1 MERFMDHVCLLVP
14 FLCLLF
20 NVWLLF
26 PLWFLKLF
34 YYFFKYTLADHDTLI
49 VLATE
54 LHISTLS
61 KWLVAGRMFSPGSPV
76 SSTNKTDLHNITEVF
91 LKVALSTITPYQRLH
106 NFKAGRVSSSSYSA
120 SKTAISNS
128 SIVFTLL
135 INTNEMIETNA
146 C

>member
-1 MERFMDHVCLLVP
+1 
-14 FLCLLF
+14 
-20 NVWLLF
+20 
-26 PLWFLKLF
+26 
-34 YYFFKYTLADHDTLI
+34 
-49 VLATE
+49 
-54 LHISTLS
+54 
-61 KWLVAGRMFSPGSPV
+61 MFSPGSPV

-106 NFKAGRVSSSSYSA
+106 NFKVGRVSSSSYSA